1 MAPPSGTISSASV
14 SRSSHWQGWA
24 VAALLLNAAVWGL
37 SWWPFRLLNTQ
48 GLHPLWITAC
58 VYLLASIVILLWR
71 PRAWGQLLREPALWA
86 ILLASGLTNATFNWA
101 VTVGEVTRVVLLFY
115 LTPLW
120 TVALARWLL
129 DEPVTPDVLLRV
141 ALALAGAVLVL
152 TAQPPGADPDQPAL
166 LRHGADALGLLG
178 GLCFAATNVL
188 LRREAAQPDEGR
200 ALAMFAGGVV
210 VAGGVAVLAAAA
222 TAGNP
227 ALGAARVPWPP
238 AWAWAWMLPTAAL
251 ALAFLVS
258 NLALQYGAARLP
270 ANVTAV
276 IMPTEVVFAS
286 ASALAWGGERPG
298 LAVWLGG
305 GLILCATA
313 LAARSQ
319 H

>member
-1 MAPPSGTISSASV
+1 MAPPTPAAGGLHGQSP
-14 SRSSHWQGWA
+14 WPGWA
-24 VAALLLNAAVWGL
+24 VAALLVNAATWGL
-37 SWWPFRLLNTQ
+37 SWWPFRHLNAA

-58 VYLLASIVILLWR
+58 VYLLACIVILLWR
-71 PRAWGQLLREPALWA
+71 PRAWGLLRREPALWA

-120 TVALARWLL
+120 TVVLARWLL
-129 DEPVTPDVLLRV
+129 GKAITRAVLLRM
-141 ALALAGAVLVL
+141 ALALAGAALVL
-152 TAQPPGADPDQPAL
+152 TAQPGGAGADLPATM
-166 LRHGADALGLLG
+166 RWGADALGLLG

-188 LRREAAQPDEGR
+188 LRREAGQPEEGR

-210 VAGGVAVLAAAA
+210 VAGGVAVVAAAL
-222 TAGNP
+222 TAADP
-227 ALGAARVPWPP
+227 TLGAARVPWPP
-238 AWAWAWMLPTAAL
+238 AWAWGWALPTAAL

-286 ASALAWGGERPG
+286 ASALAWGGERPA

-313 LAARSQ
+313 LAARSRD
-319 H
+319 